1 MNLDEYGTPTE
12 ERPTPF
18 TYITTPQLE
27 RAVLRDNPEFES
39 FAQAC
44 VYLFNVGCTDTDE
57 WGQVLLTGE
66 PSNLMDAIRYF
77 ANIKL

>member
-1 MNLDEYGTPTE
+1 MNLDEYGTPIE
-12 ERPTPF
+12 ERPEPF

-39 FAQAC
+39 FSQAC
-44 VYLFNVGCTDTDE
+44 VYIFNVGCTDADE
-57 WGQVLLTGE
+57 WGQVELSGE
-66 PSNLMDAIRYF
+66 PSCILDAIRYF